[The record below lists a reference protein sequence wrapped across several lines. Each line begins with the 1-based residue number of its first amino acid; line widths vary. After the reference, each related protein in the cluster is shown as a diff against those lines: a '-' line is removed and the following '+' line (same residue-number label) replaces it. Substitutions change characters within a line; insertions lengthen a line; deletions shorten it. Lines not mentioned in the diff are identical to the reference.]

1 MKEKERYTLLW
12 RMNCEQLAGYD
23 EAIALK
29 DDELMALQKRV
40 KILEVRPTRESPG
53 ESGTGDK
60 GVVGVTGHAGRAV
73 PGGAVVPV
81 LDPGRDHTHSS
92 PFTPTEERER
102 GVRRTHAIGGLRTIG
117 GSGRTDAGPSKHST
131 PTIGEPHDGSMRRG
145 KAPPIDAF
153 DGESPDVLFE
163 DWLPGLQR
171 AAQWNGW
178 SKDETLI
185 QLAGHLRGRALQE
198 WGLLS
203 AREQESLE
211 EATIALRSRLEPSSR
226 ALAAQ
231 DFRHASQRDKES
243 VADFI
248 RRLEQLFKLAY
259 GREGMSDETRGTLL
273 HSQLQEGLR
282 YDIMEAPAVSGSHDY
297 RELCLASRNE
307 EKRLVELAK
316 RRQYTK
322 SPQQLPPRQTPLP
335 PANQM
340 RRDQVERPR
349 PQGPYSRRPDGDRS
363 GAPRRCYNCDQLGHM
378 SWECPSRR
386 TESTGRGTAARSREA
401 GTKQVRTAGG
411 RAPSRGEEYSPVGLG
426 AFSCLLSSDSED
438 EEDGVRLVRI
448 SDQGSEQQHADVL
461 IEGVPAK
468 GVIDSGAEIT
478 IIGGKLFARIAAV
491 ARLKKS
497 RLKASDK
504 IPKTYDR
511 RSFTLDGRID
521 LDVCFNGIEMRTPVY
536 IKLDAP
542 EQLLIAEGV
551 CRQLGIIKYHPS
563 IVDEKHRSKDG
574 AKRWKRSQNRDQD
587 YPAEG
592 KRCKVSGGEVQE
604 GRRRKVSGGEVQE
617 GRRRK
622 VSGGE
627 VQEGRRRKVS
637 GGEVQEG
644 RRCKVSGGEVLEGEN
659 SGGESPGGVAETT
672 TTLTQTMTEDM
683 DYAIVPMVR
692 VRLVTAL
699 RVPPHQF
706 VFAKVRVDGDYAH
719 SDPLLFQHQE
729 AVEESLGVCA
739 GDALVHLNE
748 DCTSQI
754 FLMNTTGFTR
764 RLEEGEVVGE
774 AVPAVVVNPSG
785 DEVSRAF
792 TISAVTQAELA
803 GEANTREAERRK
815 KLIEELKEPDLPS
828 PEREILLDF
837 LAAHN
842 HAFSLSDN
850 ERGETDL
857 VQMEIDTGDA
867 YPKKQPTR
875 RVPFALRQ
883 EVARQ
888 LEKMQENGVIQP
900 SISPWASPVVLVKK
914 RDGTHRFCV
923 DYRRLNSVT
932 KPDSFPLP
940 RIEDLLDQL
949 GRCTYFST
957 IDLASGFW
965 QIRMDPASQEKTA
978 FTTQRGLFEFRVMP
992 FGLTNAPAVFQR
1004 LMQQIVVPLNPSAGP
1019 DFVSVYLDDILVF
1032 SRTLKE
1038 HMVHLKTVVEKL
1050 AENGLKLKP
1059 AKCQFAQ
1066 RELLYLGHVVS
1077 REGLKTNPRVIDA
1090 VRRFPVPKSV
1100 QETRRFLGLSSYYR
1114 KFIPN
1119 FARIAR
1125 PLHQLTCRNAHFVWS
1140 QECQQAFGEL
1150 QQRLITSPV
1159 LSYPDFTREF
1169 VLETDAS
1176 VVGIGAVLGQRQDDN
1191 KVHPVAYASRALT
1204 TAESHYSI
1212 TELETLAVVWAISH
1226 FHHYLYGN
1234 TVTVYTDHTAVK
1246 SVLEMPNP
1254 SGKHAR
1260 WWIRVYGRGVKEVRI
1275 VYRAGRE
1282 NKNADALSRNP
1293 VSPAPDVGIAENEV
1307 QVSPVGV
1314 TEVGNSQSANH
1325 HATTEVSIS
1334 GPDVAVGELT
1344 DSAHLRANHDQ
1355 YSVQGVDAP
1364 LQVPGAEGGSDLV
1377 LFACEQKK
1385 DGDVKEIIDF
1395 AEKGIL
1401 PEDSTKARK
1410 VALQE
1415 SLFTIVEGILYFI
1428 DSRHQNQK
1436 RAVVP
1441 QHLRTKI
1448 LQETHSSFYGGHF
1461 SGQRLYNSLRTR
1473 WWWRGMFNDALRFAK
1488 ACPECAIAT
1497 GTGRRIKPPLHPI
1510 PVSRPFQILAIDV
1523 MDLPPTERGNKH
1535 VVVIQ
1540 DLFTKWPFVFAV
1552 PDQKT
1557 DRIARL
1563 IAEEVVP
1570 CFGVPECLLSDRGTN
1585 LVSKLMMDL
1594 CKILGITKLS
1604 TTAYHPQCD
1613 GAVERFNRTLKSILR
1628 KHAARFGCQ
1637 WDRFLPGVLWA
1648 YRNTPHTS
1656 TGEKPSFLLYGVD
1669 CRSPTEAAYLPPE
1682 EVYHTDVEDY
1692 REELMLTLSSARQL
1706 AASRIQRAQMKYKEQ
1721 YDRKAKETTL
1731 RIGDWVLIRFPQ
1743 DESGRWRKLCRPW
1756 HGPYRVTDRTDPD
1769 VTCVKVYHP
1778 QEDTI
1783 CVHQSRVCRCP
1794 DGFPAGYY
1802 WYGGRRKGPG
1812 RPPKW
1817 VELLL
1822 QSGSSLD
1829 AVAGEEPAHQH
1840 HTDPIAMDT
1849 HRDQVPA
1856 RGKEGDPIQGEEL
1869 TQEEEGDAA
1878 QERKSLRDSS
1888 QQDFVLERD
1897 STAGSSLPQ
1906 GDPMERSVR
1915 SQGGNDTDHR
1925 DDQDFLDLEDSL
1937 QPEEV
1942 LSQDLAWVPSSYM
1955 EEAITRKNTEWNR
1968 PKSNRRLRSQVRTP
1982 DRLM

>member
-1 MKEKERYTLLW
+1 MYNNSQPVIVISHAYSSFTLKSILRKHAARFGCQWDRFLPGILWAYRNTPHTSTGEKPSFLLYGVDCRSPTEAAYLPPEEVYHTDVEDYREELMLTLSSA
-12 RMNCEQLAGYD
+12 RQLAASCIQRAQMKYKEQYDRKAFQILAIDVMDLPPTERGNKHVVVIQDLFTKWPFVFAVPDQKTDRIARLIAEEVVPCFGVPECLLSDRGTNLVSKLMMDLCKILGITKLSTTAYHPQCDGAVERFNRTLKSILRKHAARFGCQWDRFLPGILWAYRNTPHTSTGEKPSFLLYGVDCRSPTEAAYLPPEEVYHTDVEDYREELMLTLSSARQLAASCIQRAQMKYKEQYDRKAKETTLRIGDWVLIRFPQDESGRWRKLCRPWHGPYRVTDRTDPDVTCVKVYHPQEDTICVHQSRVCRCPDGFPAGYYWYGGRRKGPGRPPKWV
-23 EAIALK
+23 ELLLQSGSSLK

-40 KILEVRPTRESPG
+40 EILEVRPTRESPG

-92 PFTPTEERER
+92 PFTPTEERGR

-117 GSGRTDAGPSKHST
+117 ESGRTDAGPSKHST

-378 SWECPSRR
+378 SWDCPSRR

-478 IIGGKLFARIAAV
+478 IMGGKLFARIAAV

-511 RSFTLDGRID
+511 RSFTLDGRMD

-604 GRRRKVSGGEVQE
+604 GRRHKVSGGEVQE
-617 GRRRK
+617 GRRR
-622 VSGGE
+622 
-627 VQEGRRRKVS
+627 
-637 GGEVQEG
+637 
-644 RRCKVSGGEVLEGEN
+644 KVSGGEVLEGEN
-659 SGGESPGGVAETT
+659 SGGESPGGVADTT

-706 VFAKVRVDGDYAH
+706 VFAKVRVDGDYAR

-729 AVEESLGVCA
+729 AVEESLGVRA

-792 TISAVTQAELA
+792 TIYAVTQAELE

-850 ERGETDL
+850 E
-857 VQMEIDTGDA
+857 
-867 YPKKQPTR
+867 K
-875 RVPFALRQ
+875 
-883 EVARQ
+883 
-888 LEKMQENGVIQP
+888 
-900 SISPWASPVVLVKK
+900 
-914 RDGTHRFCV
+914 
-923 DYRRLNSVT
+923 
-932 KPDSFPLP
+932 
-940 RIEDLLDQL
+940 
-949 GRCTYFST
+949 
-957 IDLASGFW
+957 
-965 QIRMDPASQEKTA
+965 
-978 FTTQRGLFEFRVMP
+978 
-992 FGLTNAPAVFQR
+992 
-1004 LMQQIVVPLNPSAGP
+1004 
-1019 DFVSVYLDDILVF
+1019 
-1032 SRTLKE
+1032 
-1038 HMVHLKTVVEKL
+1038 
-1050 AENGLKLKP
+1050 
-1059 AKCQFAQ
+1059 
-1066 RELLYLGHVVS
+1066 
-1077 REGLKTNPRVIDA
+1077 
-1090 VRRFPVPKSV
+1090 
-1100 QETRRFLGLSSYYR
+1100 
-1114 KFIPN
+1114 
-1119 FARIAR
+1119 
-1125 PLHQLTCRNAHFVWS
+1125 
-1140 QECQQAFGEL
+1140 
-1150 QQRLITSPV
+1150 
-1159 LSYPDFTREF
+1159 
-1169 VLETDAS
+1169 
-1176 VVGIGAVLGQRQDDN
+1176 
-1191 KVHPVAYASRALT
+1191 
-1204 TAESHYSI
+1204 
-1212 TELETLAVVWAISH
+1212 
-1226 FHHYLYGN
+1226 
-1234 TVTVYTDHTAVK
+1234 
-1246 SVLEMPNP
+1246 
-1254 SGKHAR
+1254 
-1260 WWIRVYGRGVKEVRI
+1260 
-1275 VYRAGRE
+1275 
-1282 NKNADALSRNP
+1282 
-1293 VSPAPDVGIAENEV
+1293 
-1307 QVSPVGV
+1307 
-1314 TEVGNSQSANH
+1314 
-1325 HATTEVSIS
+1325 
-1334 GPDVAVGELT
+1334 
-1344 DSAHLRANHDQ
+1344 
-1355 YSVQGVDAP
+1355 
-1364 LQVPGAEGGSDLV
+1364 
-1377 LFACEQKK
+1377 
-1385 DGDVKEIIDF
+1385 
-1395 AEKGIL
+1395 
-1401 PEDSTKARK
+1401 
-1410 VALQE
+1410 
-1415 SLFTIVEGILYFI
+1415 
-1428 DSRHQNQK
+1428 
-1436 RAVVP
+1436 
-1441 QHLRTKI
+1441 
-1448 LQETHSSFYGGHF
+1448 
-1461 SGQRLYNSLRTR
+1461 
-1473 WWWRGMFNDALRFAK
+1473 
-1488 ACPECAIAT
+1488 
-1497 GTGRRIKPPLHPI
+1497 
-1510 PVSRPFQILAIDV
+1510 
-1523 MDLPPTERGNKH
+1523 
-1535 VVVIQ
+1535 
-1540 DLFTKWPFVFAV
+1540 
-1552 PDQKT
+1552 
-1557 DRIARL
+1557 
-1563 IAEEVVP
+1563 
-1570 CFGVPECLLSDRGTN
+1570 
-1585 LVSKLMMDL
+1585 
-1594 CKILGITKLS
+1594 
-1604 TTAYHPQCD
+1604 
-1613 GAVERFNRTLKSILR
+1613 
-1628 KHAARFGCQ
+1628 
-1637 WDRFLPGVLWA
+1637 
-1648 YRNTPHTS
+1648 
-1656 TGEKPSFLLYGVD
+1656 
-1669 CRSPTEAAYLPPE
+1669 
-1682 EVYHTDVEDY
+1682 
-1692 REELMLTLSSARQL
+1692 
-1706 AASRIQRAQMKYKEQ
+1706 
-1721 YDRKAKETTL
+1721 
-1731 RIGDWVLIRFPQ
+1731 
-1743 DESGRWRKLCRPW
+1743 
-1756 HGPYRVTDRTDPD
+1756 
-1769 VTCVKVYHP
+1769 
-1778 QEDTI
+1778 
-1783 CVHQSRVCRCP
+1783 
-1794 DGFPAGYY
+1794 
-1802 WYGGRRKGPG
+1802 
-1812 RPPKW
+1812 
-1817 VELLL
+1817 
-1822 QSGSSLD
+1822 
-1829 AVAGEEPAHQH
+1829 
-1840 HTDPIAMDT
+1840 
-1849 HRDQVPA
+1849 
-1856 RGKEGDPIQGEEL
+1856 
-1869 TQEEEGDAA
+1869 
-1878 QERKSLRDSS
+1878 
-1888 QQDFVLERD
+1888 
-1897 STAGSSLPQ
+1897 
-1906 GDPMERSVR
+1906 
-1915 SQGGNDTDHR
+1915 
-1925 DDQDFLDLEDSL
+1925 
-1937 QPEEV
+1937 
-1942 LSQDLAWVPSSYM
+1942 
-1955 EEAITRKNTEWNR
+1955 
-1968 PKSNRRLRSQVRTP
+1968 
-1982 DRLM
+1982 